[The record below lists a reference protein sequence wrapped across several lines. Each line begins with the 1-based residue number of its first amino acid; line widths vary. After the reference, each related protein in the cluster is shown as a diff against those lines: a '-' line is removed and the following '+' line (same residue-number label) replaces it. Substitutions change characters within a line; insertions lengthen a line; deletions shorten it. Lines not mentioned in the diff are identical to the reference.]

1 MVDRLVL
8 AEAERLGVETMAD
21 AEAREELRARWSR
34 KRIEE
39 AQRNIEEAQ
48 RNHDSYSRAM
58 ETAREAFGC

>member
-39 AQRNIEEAQ
+39 AQRN
-48 RNHDSYSRAM
+48 HDSYSRAM